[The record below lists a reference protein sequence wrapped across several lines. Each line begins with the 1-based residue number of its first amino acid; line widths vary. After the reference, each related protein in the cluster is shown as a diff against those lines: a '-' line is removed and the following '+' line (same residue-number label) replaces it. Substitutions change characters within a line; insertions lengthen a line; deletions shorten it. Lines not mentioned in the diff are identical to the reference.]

1 MSHNLKSLPHFALK
15 PRGLIFRNVN
25 LVRRYHSTK
34 SRFHDAAI
42 PSSLSS
48 IQQPLQVSSMARL
61 PTKILLR
68 SLILTSLMSSK
79 LFLKPALAILHV
91 VTNSKSAILDPDRNR
106 ILNKLLR
113 WTVYNHFCAGTNQN
127 EVAKTVAEIK
137 KIGYQGVILGYSKEI
152 VVDPNEKLAHDES
165 GSTNYSDKCYEIVEE
180 WKKGT
185 LQTLRM
191 VGAGDYLAVK
201 LTGAGPISIDAMAEK
216 KPMPDVLARAMDEI
230 CIATREQGSR
240 LWLDAEQQ
248 ILQHG
253 LDNWAIDIMRKHNR
267 SPTPLVYNTIQG
279 YLKGSKANLDR
290 HLTLAAQEGFSAG
303 IKLVRGAYIEHE
315 TRSLIHDT
323 KEETDASYDLIADTM
338 LSRRMPEEVNLPFPN
353 AALFLA
359 THNAASAAKAISK
372 HQEFLIANQPTILLE
387 CGQIQGMADELSCE
401 LVENYERALKT
412 STANNVS
419 VPKAFKCMAWG
430 SVAECMQYLHRRAIE
445 NKGAVERTKHMVD
458 ALRKELWRRV
468 FG

>member
-1 MSHNLKSLPHFALK
+1 
-15 PRGLIFRNVN
+15 
-25 LVRRYHSTK
+25 
-34 SRFHDAAI
+34 
-42 PSSLSS
+42 
-48 IQQPLQVSSMARL
+48 MARL
-61 PTKILLR
+61 PTKLLLR

-165 GSTNYSDKCYEIVEE
+165 GSTTYSDKCYEIVEE

-201 LTGAGPISIDAMAEK
+201 YVSNFPISQLTLKVINKQFRLTGAGPISIDAMADK

-338 LSRRMPEEVNLPFPN
+338 LSRRMPEEVNLAFPN

-372 HQEFLIANQPTILLE
+372 HQELLIANQPTILLE